1 MNALNQL
8 DLRQRYNLIIFI
20 TLGVAGCLLMLCL
33 TLAIENYAN
42 EYTNHYWQEHTGIF
56 AHSVEYSVTL
66 GAKAKSE
73 AIANSFAADKNV
85 LKAAI
90 YTNQQTLLA
99 VAGNNV
105 DCLTNQQAFTQP
117 FVVEASN
124 HWCFYAPIYQDSPT
138 GGYEQKSADTKSTPS
153 LYLGYV
159 ELVVSKTELKTLLHQ
174 ILAVSGLIVLV
185 FLVLI
190 FNSVK
195 RFSGT
200 FTQPLVD
207 IIKVLDRFARGNP
220 GGRVSFSGSSE
231 LTAMGHTFND
241 MLSRIEENERILEQK
256 IADSTSE
263 LKVALENSEAA
274 NQYKTQ
280 IVATV
285 SHEMKTPLHIIQNC
299 LATSLDAIPE
309 TAENELMREFHQ
321 RALMRAAD
329 LNDLINNILLQG
341 KLEAKSVA
349 VKLAPLDIL
358 PLMQACADKLSP
370 YLQRKNNM
378 LKLRG
383 KNCSIV
389 SDAELLSHIVNN
401 LLSNACKFTVDGEIT
416 LNWWLDDLGLTIQV
430 ADTGCGIPVQYHTKI
445 FDSFWQVDMSMGRK
459 YGGSGLGLTVTKQFV
474 ELLGGDISV
483 ASSEGNGSRFF
494 IIIPN
499 FILR

>member
-8 DLRQRYNLIIFI
+8 DLRQRYNLVVFI

-42 EYTNHYWQEHTGIF
+42 DYTNHYWQEHTGIF

-66 GAKAKSE
+66 GAKTKSE

-90 YTNQQTLLA
+90 YTNQKALLA
-99 VAGNNV
+99 ASGKSV
-105 DCLTNQQAFTQP
+105 DCLTSQP
-117 FVVEASN
+117 ASNRPFMIEASN
-124 HWCFYAPIYQDSPT
+124 HWCFYAPVYQDNPT
-138 GGYEQKSADTKSTPS
+138 GGYEQKRADSTPS

-159 ELVVSKTELKTLLHQ
+159 ELVVSKTELTTLLHQ
-174 ILAVSGLIVLV
+174 ILAVSGLIVFG

-190 FNSVK
+190 YNGVR

-207 IIKVLDRFARGNP
+207 IIKVLDSFAHGNP
-220 GGRVSFSGSSE
+220 GGRVAFSGSSE
-231 LTAMGHTFND
+231 LAAMGNTFND

-256 IADSTSE
+256 IADRTNE
-263 LKVALENSEAA
+263 LKIALENSEAA

-299 LATSLDAIPE
+299 LATSLEALPD

-321 RALMRAAD
+321 RALMRATD
-329 LNDLINNILLQG
+329 LNELINNILIQG

-349 VKLAPLDIL
+349 VKLMALDML
-358 PLMQACADKLSP
+358 PLMQACAEKISP
-370 YLQRKNNM
+370 YLLRKNNI
-378 LKLRG
+378 LKLKG
-383 KNCSIV
+383 KDCSIV
-389 SDAELLSHIVNN
+389 SDAELLSHIINN

-416 LNWWLDDLGLTIQV
+416 LDWWLDVSGLTLQV
-430 ADTGCGIPVQYHTKI
+430 ADTGCGIPERYHTKI
-445 FDSFWQVDMSMGRK
+445 FDSFWQADMSMSRK
-459 YGGSGLGLTVTKQFV
+459 YGGTGLGLTITKQFV

-483 ASSEGNGSRFF
+483 ASSVGKGSVFMVK
-494 IIIPN
+494 IPN
-499 FILR
+499 CMF

>member
-8 DLRQRYNLIIFI
+8 DLRQRYNLIVFV

-42 EYTNHYWQEHTGIF
+42 DYTNHYWQEHTGIF

-66 GAKAKSE
+66 GAKTKSE
-73 AIANSFAADKNV
+73 AIADSFAADKNV

-90 YTNQQTLLA
+90 YTNQHALLA
-99 VAGNNV
+99 DSGKNV
-105 DCLTNQQAFTQP
+105 DCLTSKQAFTRP
-117 FVVEASN
+117 FVVEANN
-124 HWCFYAPIYQDSPT
+124 HWCFYAPVYQDNPT
-138 GGYEQKSADTKSTPS
+138 GGYEQKTANTTKS

-159 ELVVSKTELKTLLHQ
+159 ELVVSKTELTNLLHQ
-174 ILAVSGLIVLV
+174 ILAVSGLIVFV
-185 FLVLI
+185 FLVII
-190 FNSVK
+190 FNVVR

-207 IIKVLDRFARGNP
+207 IIKVLDSFAHGNP

-231 LTAMGHTFND
+231 LTAMGNTFND
-241 MLSRIEENERILEQK
+241 MLSRIEENERNLEQK
-256 IADSTSE
+256 IADRTSE
-263 LKVALENSEAA
+263 LKIALENSEAA

-299 LATSLDAIPE
+299 LAASLDALPD

-321 RALMRAAD
+321 RALMRTAD

-349 VKLAPLDIL
+349 VKLLPLDML
-358 PLMQACADKLSP
+358 PLVQACADKITP
-370 YLQRKNNM
+370 YVQRKNNTLR
-378 LKLRG
+378 LKG
-383 KNCSIV
+383 KECSIV
-389 SDAELLSHIVNN
+389 SDAELLSHIINN

-416 LNWWLDDLGLTIQV
+416 LDWWLDESGLTLMV
-430 ADTGCGIPVQYHTKI
+430 SDTGCGIPEQFHSKI
-445 FDSFWQVDMSMGRK
+445 FDSFWQVDMSMSRK
-459 YGGSGLGLTVTKQFV
+459 FGGTGLGLTVTKQFV

-483 ASSEGNGSRFF
+483 ASCEGKSTVFTVKT
-494 IIIPN
+494 PN
-499 FILR
+499 REF

>member
-8 DLRQRYNLIIFI
+8 DLRQRYNLIVFI
-20 TLGVAGCLLMLCL
+20 TLSVAGCLLMICL

-42 EYTNHYWQEHTGIF
+42 DYTNHYWQEHTGIF

-66 GAKAKSE
+66 GAKSKSE

-90 YTNQQTLLA
+90 YTNQQALLA
-99 VAGNNV
+99 VSGKNV
-105 DCLTNQQAFTQP
+105 DCKTSQQAFTQP
-117 FVVEASN
+117 FVAEVGS

-138 GGYEQKSADTKSTPS
+138 GGYEQKSANS
-153 LYLGYV
+153 LPPLFLGYV
-159 ELVVSKTELKTLLHQ
+159 ELVVSKAELTTLLQQ
-174 ILAVSGLIVLV
+174 ILAVSGLIVFV
-185 FLVLI
+185 FLAII
-190 FNSVK
+190 FHGVK

-207 IIKVLDRFARGNP
+207 LIKVLDSFAHGNP
-220 GGRVSFSGSSE
+220 GGRVAFSGSSE
-231 LTAMGHTFND
+231 LIAMGNTFND
-241 MLSRIEENERILEQK
+241 MLTRIEENERILEQK
-256 IADSTSE
+256 IADRTSE

-299 LATSLDAIPE
+299 LATSLEALPE
-309 TAENELMREFHQ
+309 NTENELMREFHQ
-321 RALMRAAD
+321 RALMRATD

-341 KLEAKSVA
+341 KLEAKSIA
-349 VKLAPLDIL
+349 VKLLPFDML
-358 PLMQACADKLSP
+358 PLMQACIDKISP
-370 YLQRKNNM
+370 YLQRKNNTLR
-378 LKLRG
+378 LKG
-383 KNCSIV
+383 KECSIV

-430 ADTGCGIPVQYHTKI
+430 ADTGCGIPEQYHEKI
-445 FDSFWQVDMSMGRK
+445 FESFWQVDMSMGRN
-459 YGGSGLGLTVTKQFV
+459 YGGTGLGLTVTKQFV

-483 ASSEGNGSRFF
+483 DSYEGKGTVFAVK
-494 IIIPN
+494 IPN
-499 FILR
+499 SEF

>member
-8 DLRQRYNLIIFI
+8 NLRQRYNLIVFI
-20 TLGVAGCLLMLCL
+20 TLGVAGCLLMICL

-42 EYTNHYWQEHTGIF
+42 DYTNHYWQEHTGIL

-66 GAKAKSE
+66 GAKTKSE

-99 VAGNNV
+99 VAGKNV
-105 DCLTNQQAFTQP
+105 DCLTSQQVFTRP
-117 FVVEASN
+117 FVIEANN

-138 GGYEQKSADTKSTPS
+138 GGYEQKSADTKSTPP

-159 ELVVSKTELKTLLHQ
+159 ELVVSKAELTTFLHQ
-174 ILAVSGLIVLV
+174 ILAVSGLIVFV
-185 FLVLI
+185 FLVIL
-190 FNSVK
+190 FNGVK

-207 IIKVLDRFARGNP
+207 IIKVLDSFAHGNP
-220 GGRVSFSGSSE
+220 GGRVAFSGSSE
-231 LTAMGHTFND
+231 LTAMGNTFND
-241 MLSRIEENERILEQK
+241 MLSRIEMNERVLEQK
-256 IADSTSE
+256 IADRTSE
-263 LKVALENSEAA
+263 LKVALKNSEAA

-299 LATSLDAIPE
+299 LATSLEALPE
-309 TAENELMREFHQ
+309 TSENELMREFHQ

-349 VKLAPLDIL
+349 LKLMPLDIL
-358 PLMQACADKLSP
+358 PLVQACADKISP
-370 YLQRKNNM
+370 YLGRKNNT
-378 LKLRG
+378 LKLLG
-383 KNCSIV
+383 KECSFV
-389 SDAELLSHIVNN
+389 SDAELLSHIINN

-416 LNWWLDDLGLTIQV
+416 LDWWLNESGLTLQV
-430 ADTGCGIPVQYHTKI
+430 ADTGCGIPEEFHHKI
-445 FDSFWQVDMSMGRK
+445 FDSFWQIDMSMGRK
-459 YGGSGLGLTVTKQFV
+459 YGGTGLGLTVTKQFV
-474 ELLGGDISV
+474 RLLGGDISV
-483 ASSEGNGSRFF
+483 VSEEGKGSIFTVN
-494 IIIPN
+494 IPN
-499 FILR
+499 CMFR

>member
-8 DLRQRYNLIIFI
+8 DLRQRYNLIVFM

-42 EYTNHYWQEHTGIF
+42 DYTNHYWQEHTGIF
-56 AHSVEYSVTL
+56 ADSVEYSVTL
-66 GAKAKSE
+66 GAKTKSE

-90 YTNQQTLLA
+90 YTNQQALLA
-99 VAGNNV
+99 KSGNNV
-105 DCLTNQQAFTQP
+105 DCHSSQPAFTQP

-138 GGYEQKSADTKSTPS
+138 GGYEQKSADTKSIPS
-153 LYLGYV
+153 MYLGYV
-159 ELVVSKTELKTLLHQ
+159 ELVVSKAELTTLLHQ
-174 ILAVSGLIVLV
+174 ILAVSGLIVFV
-185 FLVLI
+185 FLALI
-190 FNSVK
+190 FHGVR

-207 IIKVLDRFARGNP
+207 IIKVLDSFARGNP

-231 LTAMGHTFND
+231 LTAMGDIFND
-241 MLSRIEENERILEQK
+241 MLSRIEENEKILEQK
-256 IADSTSE
+256 IADRTSE

-299 LATSLDAIPE
+299 LAASLEALPV

-321 RALMRAAD
+321 RALMRTAD

-349 VKLAPLDIL
+349 VKLLPLDML
-358 PLMQACADKLSP
+358 PLMQACADKISP
-370 YLQRKNNM
+370 YLQRKNNT

-383 KNCSIV
+383 KECSVV
-389 SDAELLSHIVNN
+389 SDAELLRHIVNN

-416 LNWWLDDLGLTIQV
+416 LDWWLDESGLTLQV
-430 ADTGCGIPVQYHTKI
+430 ADTGCGIPTQYHDKI

-459 YGGSGLGLTVTKQFV
+459 YGGTGLGLTVTKQFV
-474 ELLGGDISV
+474 ELLGGEISV
-483 ASSEGNGSRFF
+483 VSSEGYGSVFMVNVPHSLF
-494 IIIPN
+494 
-499 FILR
+499 